1 MGIKTSTSAVVPAA
15 NHITAAKNG
24 GRDVATLQR
33 EVLIKCDEAVVALR
47 ALLADMQTGDANI
60 ATINA
65 QITALS

>member
-1 MGIKTSTSAVVPAA
+1 MGIKTSTAGVVPAA
-15 NHITAAKNG
+15 NHAAAAKSG

-33 EVLIKCDEAVVALR
+33 EALIKCDEAVVALR

-60 ATINA
+60 TTIQN